1 MPGMSWNVA
10 LAAVLSA
17 VLGGWMTFDGARALI
32 VGDYF
37 TPRTGRYAGSL
48 GPWAGLVL
56 RLGVDPRSTLMKALF
71 VGFGVAWVLV
81 AAGLVFGTAGILQIA
96 IVLALATLWYV
107 PIGSAIA
114 LLLLVLLGT
123 EILG

>member
-10 LAAVLSA
+10 VAAVLSV
-17 VLGGWMTFDGARALI
+17 VLGGWMIFDGARAMI

-48 GPWAGLVL
+48 GLWAWLVL
-56 RLGVDPRSTLMKALF
+56 RLGIDPRSTLMKALF
-71 VGFGVAWVLV
+71 VGFGLAWVLV

-96 IVLALATLWYV
+96 IVLALATVWYL
-107 PIGSAIA
+107 PIGSVIA
-114 LLLLVLLGT
+114 LVVFLLVGAELLG
-123 EILG
+123 

>member
-1 MPGMSWNVA
+1 MPAMGWNVA
-10 LAAVLSA
+10 LAVVLSLA
-17 VLGGWMTFDGARALI
+17 LGGWMIFDGARALI

-56 RLGVDPRSTLMKALF
+56 RLGIDPRATAMKLLF
-71 VGFGVAWVLV
+71 VGFGVAWLLV
-81 AAGLVFGTAGILQIA
+81 AAGMAFGTAGILQIA
-96 IVLALATLWYV
+96 VALAIATLWYV

-114 LLLLVLLGT
+114 LVVLVLVGAELLG
-123 EILG
+123 

>member
-10 LAAVLSA
+10 VAAVLSGA
-17 VLGGWMTFDGARALI
+17 LGGWMIFDGVRAMI

-37 TPRTGRYAGSL
+37 TPRSGRYAGSL

-56 RLGVDPRSTLMKALF
+56 RHGIDPRSTVMKALF
-71 VGFGVAWVLV
+71 VGFGVAWLLV
-81 AAGLVFGTAGILQIA
+81 AAGLAFGTAGILQIA

-107 PIGSAIA
+107 PIGSATA
-114 LLLLVLLGT
+114 LLVLVLVGA
-123 EILG
+123 ELFG

>member
-1 MPGMSWNVA
+1 MAVA
-10 LAAVLSA
+10 AGLSVA
-17 VLGGWMTFDGARALI
+17 LGGWMIVDGARAMI

-56 RLGVDPRSTLMKALF
+56 RLGIDPRSTVMKALF
-71 VGFGVAWVLV
+71 VGFGLAWVLV

-96 IVLALATLWYV
+96 IVLAFATLWYV

-114 LLLLVLLGT
+114 LFVLVLVGAELLG
-123 EILG
+123 

>member
-1 MPGMSWNVA
+1 MSWNVA
-10 LAAVLSA
+10 VAAVLSG
-17 VLGGWMTFDGARALI
+17 VLGGWMIVDGGRAML

-56 RLGVDPRSTLMKALF
+56 RLGIDPRSMVMKALF
-71 VGFGVAWVLV
+71 LGFGAAWVLV
-81 AAGLVFGTAGILQIA
+81 AAGMVFGTAGILQIA
-96 IVLALATLWYV
+96 IVLAFATLWYV

-114 LLLLVLLGT
+114 LLVLVLVGAELLG
-123 EILG
+123 